1 MKYFNNFPYT
11 AESLKAEF
19 RALCLTMH
27 PDKGGNADDFKA
39 MSAEYYDILKNVDG
53 TAAREA
59 EEARQRA
66 EEARREREEREREAR
81 EYEARERARREQE
94 EAEERERI
102 RKAQEVTAAAVR
114 AWAGILERI
123 PEAVT
128 GKKRAYDFA
137 DDKSRAAYVAATKR
151 NIKAV
156 INHYFPGLKVTVS
169 ISGRIWREELT
180 ISWQDGPSIKELR
193 ETCKELEYFVPS
205 YYESDQYAD
214 YGDYRERKGSAPWR
228 EAYGQALGDVTEIE
242 YTRGLSDEGKQQ
254 AETMAA
260 RYFANFDP
268 KSDAD
273 TFAANLEEFG
283 NLAKAAGF
291 DGENLTNIFRTITGQ
306 YYADLCGYW
315 SEITGEVNRREL
327 RKVLAEHVRV
337 NVTPKA
343 KAPEFVPTYGPTY
356 KAIKKALG
364 ANVFYIDAKDSRK
377 NAANELNIF
386 EAAERLARGEAV
398 NLGKRSTWD
407 GDPVIYGTDRGGY
420 KTQQKRAAKFEAVG
434 VILEGVCFNTYGNIN
449 AQGIKAETLEALRR
463 EAEDIERQRK
473 EWEAKQAGEKTTDTA
488 DKGTK
493 ASKPTDTKQDTR
505 ETATGDES
513 KPQTTATAS
522 ADTPTPTA
530 DTATN
535 GEGLRMEKY
544 SEKATVIRGYNAEQ
558 AAELEAMGG
567 KEWRNLRGGKGYIFS
582 TRRHADELAEW
593 MKQQTATA
601 SEADTLHE
609 AQDITDTTTN
619 ETDESEPE
627 ALRGATLQEIER
639 KSDRTAAP
647 AWLKPGATFKR
658 TRNDGREVV
667 AICTRLLLDGFAYI
681 TANGCAVVDHVAAFA
696 GYNFDGLTPCDI
708 DDNAPEFA
716 HMLRNFQRIRKGF
729 EEYQAAHPYTE
740 QGDTLHEAE
749 DITETTTDTTDESE
763 PEAAN
768 LSPVLQAFADVL
780 RIFADIM
787 EQAKQWEGVT
797 IPAATL
803 ARWKQE
809 AEDGTKT
816 AAARLCEVCACLASL
831 TPDSR
836 KDFDALGAIFWSLS
850 EQIKQGTDPATLY
863 AATDYARAQL
873 FDLIDRTQNENQARA
888 VREANGESNEQRK
901 AA

>member
-1 MKYFNNFPYT
+1 MKYFVNYPYT

-27 PDKGGNADDFKA
+27 PDKGGNADEFKA
-39 MSAEYYDILKNVDG
+39 MSAEYYDLLKNVDG
-53 TAAREA
+53 TTAREA

-123 PEAVT
+123 PETVT

-169 ISGRIWREELT
+169 ISGRIWREEFT

-193 ETCKELEYFVPS
+193 ETCKELAYFVPTS
-205 YYESDQYAD
+205 YHSDPYAD

-254 AETMAA
+254 AEEMAA

-273 TFAANLEEFG
+273 KFAANMEEFG
-283 NLAKAAGF
+283 NLAKDAGF

-356 KAIKKALG
+356 KAIKKAMG
-364 ANVFYIDAKDSRK
+364 ANVFYIETKESRK
-377 NAANELNIF
+377 NAELTIF
-386 EAAERLARGEAV
+386 EAAERLAKGEAV
-398 NLGKRSTWD
+398 QIGHKWNYD
-407 GDPVIYGTDRGGY
+407 GETLISGTDRGGY

-434 VILEGVCFNTYGNIN
+434 IILEGVSFNTYGHIN

-463 EAEDIERQRK
+463 EFADIERQRK
-473 EWEAKQAGEKTTDTA
+473 EWEAKQNGTQQAANEPTA
-488 DKGTK
+488 NE
-493 ASKPTDTKQDTR
+493 PTNTQ
-505 ETATGDES
+505 
-513 KPQTTATAS
+513 QATAE
-522 ADTPTPTA
+522 AVTA
-530 DTATN
+530 NESN
-535 GEGLRMEKY
+535 GDGLRMEQY

-567 KEWRNLRGGKGYIFS
+567 KEWRNLKGGKGYIFS
-582 TRRHADELAEW
+582 TRRHGDELAEW
-593 MKQQTATA
+593 MKQQQGEGTTAPAADNEPQAEQEAPRYSEGEKLSDTQNDNEPTANEPQAEPTQAGPRKLENVQVITNDFGTVRVGDRVTDGRHVGKFLCYITQGPNDPGLLVIIDDDLQVHEANPLKVRRADGTATESHQD
-601 SEADTLHE
+601 SETGNTA
-609 AQDITDTTTN
+609 TDTAN
-619 ETDESEPE
+619 EPQQPQEEPQPDH
-627 ALRGATLQEIER
+627 G
-639 KSDRTAAP
+639 
-647 AWLKPGATFKR
+647 
-658 TRNDGREVV
+658 TR
-667 AICTRLLLDGFAYI
+667 IHF
-681 TANGCAVVDHVAAFA
+681 
-696 GYNFDGLTPCDI
+696 
-708 DDNAPEFA
+708 APEDCPD
-716 HMLRNFQRIRKGF
+716 F
-729 EEYQAAHPYTE
+729 EEAA
-740 QGDTLHEAE
+740 
-749 DITETTTDTTDESE
+749 
-763 PEAAN
+763 
-768 LSPVLQAFADVL
+768 
-780 RIFADIM
+780 
-787 EQAKQWEGVT
+787 
-797 IPAATL
+797 
-803 ARWKQE
+803 
-809 AEDGTKT
+809 
-816 AAARLCEVCACLASL
+816 
-831 TPDSR
+831 
-836 KDFDALGAIFWSLS
+836 
-850 EQIKQGTDPATLY
+850 
-863 AATDYARAQL
+863 
-873 FDLIDRTQNENQARA
+873 
-888 VREANGESNEQRK
+888 
-901 AA
+901 

>member
-1 MKYFNNFPYT
+1 MKYFVNYPYT
-11 AESLKAEF
+11 AESLKNEY
-19 RALCLTMH
+19 RELCKKLH
-27 PDKGGNADDFKA
+27 PDTGGNAQDF
-39 MSAEYYDILKNVDG
+39 AEMMNEYEQTARNLNG
-53 TAAREA
+53 TKQHADAERARQEA
-59 EEARQRA
+59 EAR
-66 EEARREREEREREAR
+66 RREREEREREAR

-123 PEAVT
+123 PETVT

-169 ISGRIWREELT
+169 ISGRIWREEFT

-193 ETCKELEYFVPS
+193 ETCKELAYFVPTS
-205 YYESDQYAD
+205 YHSDPYAD

-254 AETMAA
+254 AEEMAA
-260 RYFANFDP
+260 QYFANFDP

-273 TFAANLEEFG
+273 KFAANLEEFG

-337 NVTPKA
+337 NVTPKE
-343 KAPEFVPTYGPTY
+343 KAPEFVPTYGPIY
-356 KAIKKALG
+356 KAIKKAMG
-364 ANVFYIDAKDSRK
+364 ANVFYIDVKDSRK

-434 VILEGVCFNTYGNIN
+434 IILEGVSFNTYGNIN

-463 EAEDIERQRK
+463 EFADIERQRK
-473 EWEAKQAGEKTTDTA
+473 AWEAEQRGEKTAQKA
-488 DKGTK
+488 DKGTT
-493 ASKPTDTKQDTR
+493 ANEPTDTKQESR
-505 ETATGDES
+505 EAITADES
-513 KPQTTATAS
+513 EPQITATAS
-522 ADTPTPTA
+522 A
-530 DTATN
+530 ATN
-535 GEGLRMEKY
+535 GDGLRMEKY
-544 SEKATVIRGYNAEQ
+544 SEKATVIRGYNEQQ

-567 KEWRNLRGGKGYIFS
+567 KEWRNLRGGRGYIFS
-582 TRRHADELAEW
+582 TRRHGDELREW
-593 MKQQTATA
+593 MKQQQGEGTTAPAADETTTTA
-601 SEADTLHE
+601 S
-609 AQDITDTTTN
+609 
-619 ETDESEPE
+619 ESEPE

-639 KSDRTAAP
+639 KSDHTAAP

-658 TRNDGREVV
+658 TMSDGREVV
-667 AICTRLLLDGFAYI
+667 AICTRLTLDGFAYI
-681 TANGCAVVDHVAAFA
+681 TANGGGIVDHMVAFAAF
-696 GYNFDGLTPCDI
+696 NFDNVTPCDI
-708 DDNAPEFA
+708 DDDAPEFA
-716 HMLRNFQRIRKGF
+716 RMLRNFQRIRKGF
-729 EEYQAAHPYTE
+729 EEYQTAHPYTTNETGNE
-740 QGDTLHEAE
+740 QADTLEHSAKISALVVAVA
-749 DITETTTDTTDESE
+749 DFFATLARVSR
-763 PEAAN
+763 EAAT
-768 LSPVLQAFADVL
+768 
-780 RIFADIM
+780 
-787 EQAKQWEGVT
+787 WEGVT
-797 IPAATL
+797 VPVATL
-803 ARWKQE
+803 ARWKYE
-809 AEDGTKT
+809 TEEGTKRT
-816 AAARLCEVCACLASL
+816 AETFAEVCDCLASL
-831 TPDSR
+831 TPDNR
-836 KDFDALGAIFWSLS
+836 REFDALGVIFWTLA
-850 EQIKQGTDPATLY
+850 EQLRNGYDAATIGT
-863 AATDYARAQL
+863 ATDYARAQL
-873 FDLIDRTQNENQARA
+873 FDLIERTQSPQQAA
-888 VREANGESNEQRK
+888 KIREAFESFRE

>member
-1 MKYFNNFPYT
+1 MKYFNNYPYT

-114 AWAGILERI
+114 AWAQILERI

-169 ISGRIWREELT
+169 ISGRIWREEFT

-193 ETCKELEYFVPS
+193 ETCKELEYFIPTS
-205 YYESDQYAD
+205 YHSDPYAD
-214 YGDYRERKGSAPWR
+214 YGDYMERKGSAPWR

-254 AETMAA
+254 AEEMAA

-268 KSDAD
+268 MSDAD

-337 NVTPKA
+337 NVTPKE

-364 ANVFYIDAKDSRK
+364 ANVFYIDTKDSRK

-434 VILEGVCFNTYGNIN
+434 IILEGVSFNTYGNIN

-463 EAEDIERQRK
+463 EFADIERQRK
-473 EWEAKQAGEKTTDTA
+473 QWEQEQTA
-488 DKGTK
+488 K
-493 ASKPTDTKQDTR
+493 ASEKADNGKKAAKTDNTKQENR
-505 ETATGDES
+505 ETV
-513 KPQTTATAS
+513 TTNEGN
-522 ADTPTPTA
+522 AD
-530 DTATN
+530 
-535 GEGLRMEKY
+535 GLTMEQY
-544 SEKATVIRGYNAEQ
+544 SEKATVIRGYNEQQ

-582 TRRHADELAEW
+582 TRRHADELAAW
-593 MKQQTATA
+593 MKRQTGEDTTAPAADEPTATA
-601 SEADTLHE
+601 SEN
-609 AQDITDTTTN
+609 DTT
-619 ETDESEPE
+619 TDESEPE

-658 TRNDGREVV
+658 TRSDGREVV

-708 DDNAPEFA
+708 DDDAPEFA

-729 EEYQAAHPYTE
+729 EEYQTAHPYTE
-740 QGDTLHEAE
+740 QSDTATASAPADNEQADTLHEAE
-749 DITETTTDTTDESE
+749 DITATAS
-763 PEAAN
+763 EAAN

-787 EQAKQWEGVT
+787 QQAKQWEGVT
-797 IPAATL
+797 VPAATL

-809 AEDGTKT
+809 ATEGTKT

-836 KDFDALGAIFWSLS
+836 RDFDALGAIFWSLS
-850 EQIKQGTDPATLY
+850 EQIRNGCNPDTLQ

-873 FDLIDRTQNENQARA
+873 FDLIDRTQTENQARA
-888 VREANGESNEQRK
+888 VREANSESDEQRK

>member
-1 MKYFNNFPYT
+1 MKYFVNFPYT
-11 AESLKAEF
+11 VESLKAEF

-27 PDKGGNADDFKA
+27 PDKGGNADEFKV
-39 MSAEYYDILKNVDG
+39 MNAEYNSILKNVDG

-114 AWAGILERI
+114 AWAQILERI
-123 PEAVT
+123 PETVS

-169 ISGRIWREELT
+169 ISGRIWKEEFS

-193 ETCKELEYFVPS
+193 ETCKELNYFVPAS
-205 YYESDQYAD
+205 YYSDPYAD
-214 YGDYRERKGSAPWR
+214 YGDYRERTGSAPWR
-228 EAYGQALGDVTEIE
+228 EAYGQALGDVTDIE
-242 YTRGLSDEGKQQ
+242 YNRGLSDEGKQQ
-254 AETMAA
+254 AEALAA
-260 RYFANFDP
+260 EFFANFDP

-273 TFAANLEEFG
+273 TFAANLQEFG

-306 YYADLCGYW
+306 YCADLCGYW

-337 NVTPKA
+337 NVTPKE

-434 VILEGVCFNTYGNIN
+434 IILEGVSFNTYGNIN

-463 EAEDIERQRK
+463 EFADIERQRK
-473 EWEAKQAGEKTTDTA
+473 EWEAKQADKQNGKQHPTNEPTA
-488 DKGTK
+488 
-493 ASKPTDTKQDTR
+493 
-505 ETATGDES
+505 
-513 KPQTTATAS
+513 
-522 ADTPTPTA
+522 ADTDNTPSESREDVTA
-530 DTATN
+530 NEGNAD
-535 GEGLRMEKY
+535 GLRMEKY

-558 AAELEAMGG
+558 AAELEEMGG

-582 TRRHADELAEW
+582 TRRHGDELREW
-593 MKQQTATA
+593 MKRQTGEGTTA
-601 SEADTLHE
+601 PAADEPAANASAPADNEQGDTLE
-609 AQDITDTTTN
+609 SGQDITDT
-619 ETDESEPE
+619 
-627 ALRGATLQEIER
+627 
-639 KSDRTAAP
+639 
-647 AWLKPGATFKR
+647 
-658 TRNDGREVV
+658 
-667 AICTRLLLDGFAYI
+667 
-681 TANGCAVVDHVAAFA
+681 
-696 GYNFDGLTPCDI
+696 
-708 DDNAPEFA
+708 
-716 HMLRNFQRIRKGF
+716 
-729 EEYQAAHPYTE
+729 
-740 QGDTLHEAE
+740 
-749 DITETTTDTTDESE
+749 TTDESE
-763 PEAAN
+763 PEAAD

-780 RIFADIM
+780 RIFADIIK
-787 EQAKQWEGVT
+787 EAARYEGVT
-797 IPAATL
+797 VPAATL

-809 AEDGTKT
+809 TEDGTKT

-836 KDFDALGAIFWSLS
+836 RDFDALGTIFWSLS
-850 EQIKQGTDPATLY
+850 EQIRNGCNPDTLQ

-873 FDLIDRTQNENQARA
+873 FDLIDRTQTENQARA
-888 VREANGESNEQRK
+888 VREAFEPDSEHR
-901 AA
+901 AAA

>member
-1 MKYFNNFPYT
+1 MKYFVNFPYT
-11 AESLKAEF
+11 AESLKSEY
-19 RALCLTMH
+19 RELCKKLH
-27 PDKGGNADDFKA
+27 PDTGGNAEEFKA
-39 MSAEYYDILKNVDG
+39 MMNEYEQVTNDLNG
-53 TAAREA
+53 TTAREA

-114 AWAGILERI
+114 AWAQILERI

-169 ISGRIWREELT
+169 ISGRIWREDFT

-193 ETCKELEYFVPS
+193 ETCKELEYFIPTS
-205 YYESDQYAD
+205 YHSDPYAD

-228 EAYGQALGDVTEIE
+228 EAYGQALGDVTDIE

-254 AETMAA
+254 AEAMAA

-337 NVTPKA
+337 NVTPKE
-343 KAPEFVPTYGPTY
+343 KAPEFVPTYGPVY

-364 ANVFYIDAKDSRK
+364 ANVFYIETKESRK
-377 NAANELNIF
+377 NAEQEMTIF
-386 EAAERLARGEAV
+386 AAAERLARGEAV
-398 NLGKRSTWD
+398 QIGHKWNYD
-407 GDPVIYGTDRGGY
+407 GETLISGTDRGGY

-434 VILEGVCFNTYGNIN
+434 IILEGVSFNTYGNIN

-463 EAEDIERQRK
+463 EFADIERQRK
-473 EWEAKQAGEKTTDTA
+473 EWEQEQTAKASGKA

-493 ASKPTDTKQDTR
+493 ASKPTDTPSESR
-505 ETATGDES
+505 EAVTGDES
-513 KPQTTATAS
+513 EPQTTATTS
-522 ADTPTPTA
+522 TD
-530 DTATN
+530 TN
-535 GEGLRMEKY
+535 GDGLRMEKY

-567 KEWRNLRGGKGYIFS
+567 KEWRNLKGGKGYIFS
-582 TRRHADELAEW
+582 TRRHGAELAEW
-593 MKQQTATA
+593 MKRQTATA
-601 SEADTLHE
+601 SEGDTATASAPADDQQGDTLHE
-609 AQDITDTTTN
+609 AQDITDTT
-619 ETDESEPE
+619 SEPT
-627 ALRGATLQEIER
+627 ATAQDE
-639 KSDRTAAP
+639 P
-647 AWLKPGATFKR
+647 
-658 TRNDGREVV
+658 
-667 AICTRLLLDGFAYI
+667 
-681 TANGCAVVDHVAAFA
+681 
-696 GYNFDGLTPCDI
+696 
-708 DDNAPEFA
+708 
-716 HMLRNFQRIRKGF
+716 
-729 EEYQAAHPYTE
+729 QADQP
-740 QGDTLHEAE
+740 
-749 DITETTTDTTDESE
+749 
-763 PEAAN
+763 AN

-787 EQAKQWEGVT
+787 QQAKQWEGVT

-809 AEDGTKT
+809 AEEGTKT

-836 KDFDALGAIFWSLS
+836 RDFDALGSIFWSLS
-850 EQIKQGTDPATLY
+850 EQIRNGCNPDTMQ

-873 FDLIDRTQNENQARA
+873 FDLIDRTQTANQARA
-888 VREANGESNEQRK
+888 VREANEQRK